1 VGSNENFKQKLTN
14 RFLCLHHLK
23 NIFSIVDSVRRR
35 RKVELQ
41 EANSEKVCN
50 KIQIQEALFSFK
62 INISTPVNEVKILP
76 IPTLR

>member
-1 VGSNENFKQKLTN
+1 
-14 RFLCLHHLK
+14 
-23 NIFSIVDSVRRR
+23 
-35 RKVELQ
+35 VELQ